1 MLPVAP
7 KKLLRDTLIGF
18 GIGLV
23 LMLGVTYGSSI
34 FAGSPPAV
42 STSAH

>member
-7 KKLLRDTLIGF
+7 KKILRDTLIGF

-23 LMLGVTYGSSI
+23 LMLGIQYGAPSLL
-34 FAGSPPAV
+34 GSPPAAAT
-42 STSAH
+42 STQ

>member
-7 KKLLRDTLIGF
+7 KKIFRDALIGF

-23 LMLGVTYGSSI
+23 LMLGLTYGATT
-34 FAGSPPAV
+34 FAGSPPAAAT
-42 STSAH
+42 STQ

>member
-7 KKLLRDTLIGF
+7 KKILRDLLIGF

-23 LMLGVTYGSSI
+23 LMLGFTYGAST
-34 FAGSPPAV
+34 FAGSPPAAA
-42 STSAH
+42 TSGQ